1 MDFDAFKKQKQ
12 AKNDALKEASVA
24 NARPMANGSESTWI
38 EGLGPASAP
47 NPKVKGFILGRY
59 KKQRHDPKALE
70 RPDGYETMTAHTTAG
85 VVRRV
90 KCCNEKAPFDVA
102 IVQCH
107 GCKTYWHPQ
116 CVLEQYAGMCCEGR
130 AMLLALPPRLRPEA
144 EIEKEKKKAG
154 IKRVKG
160 IQKY

>member
-1 MDFDAFKKQKQ
+1 MDFDAFRKEKEE
-12 AKNDALKEASVA
+12 KNRLLKEAAAA
-24 NARPMANGSESTWI
+24 NARPMANGSKSSWI

-59 KKQRHDPKALE
+59 KKQRVDPATLE
-70 RPDGYETMTAHTTAG
+70 KPEGYETMSAHTTAG
-85 VVRRV
+85 IVRRV
-90 KCCNEKAPFDVA
+90 KCCNENAPFTVA

-116 CVLEQYAGMCCEGR
+116 CILDEHGGICCEGR
-130 AMLLALPPRLRPEA
+130 ACLLALPPRLRPES
-144 EIEKEKKKAG
+144 EIEKEKQKAG
-154 IKRVKG
+154 ITRVKG